1 MRPDQDIDM
10 NVEQARFNMIEQQIR
25 PAGVLDTS
33 ILDLLGV
40 VRREDFVPEAHR
52 SLAFMDIE
60 IPLPD
65 GQAMLSPKI
74 EARLVESLDLNKQD
88 NVLVVG
94 AGTGYITALIAHKA
108 RRVVALESRPAL
120 VAMAKLNL
128 GRAGIGTAE
137 VVQADGLQG
146 YAPQAP
152 YSAILLTGSVH
163 EVPDALLAQL
173 KPGGRL
179 LAVVGREPVMQAWL
193 IRKSPE
199 GHLSRQALF
208 DTVTPPL
215 DGVPAAEPFVL

>member
-1 MRPDQDIDM
+1 M

-94 AGTGYITALIAHKA
+94 AGTGYVTALIAHKA

-120 VAMAKLNL
+120 AAMAKLNL

-137 VVQADGLQG
+137 VVQADGLLG

-173 KPGGRL
+173 MPGGRL

-208 DTVTPPL
+208 DTVTSPL
-215 DGVPAAEPFVL
+215 DGVPVAEPFVL

>member
-1 MRPDQDIDM
+1 M

-33 ILDLLGV
+33 ILELLGV
-40 VRREDFVPEAHR
+40 VRREDFVPEPHR
-52 SLAFMDIE
+52 ALAFMDIE
-60 IPLPD
+60 IPLPG

-94 AGTGYITALIAHKA
+94 AGTGYVTALIAHKA

-120 VAMAKLNL
+120 AAMARQNL
-128 GRAGIGTAE
+128 GKAGLGTAE
-137 VVQADGLQG
+137 VIQADGLSG
-146 YAPQAP
+146 HAAQAP

>member
-88 NVLVVG
+88 HVLVVG
-94 AGTGYITALIAHKA
+94 AGTGYVTALIAHKA

-120 VAMAKLNL
+120 AAMAKLNL

-137 VVQADGLQG
+137 VVLADGLQG

-208 DTVTPPL
+208 DTVIPPL